1 MNVFEDFA
9 MKSEFRPGLTLD
21 KYCSTLPQSE
31 LGNAYRLQIRHGE
44 TLRFLPE
51 SGHWIAFDGISW
63 QRNAQHKAMA
73 LVEKMT
79 LSLNAEASFS
89 KYEGDTEE
97 IAKANAKHKF
107 EFGKHAIRSQ
117 SARGMMSALKLSES
131 GLLAAEADF
140 DKTPEL
146 INTPDATICLKNGKG
161 YPHRPEDM
169 LTGLTLVSYNPEAA
183 RAVWENF
190 IADVCKDKKGRRNA
204 AKEAYLKVALGYSLF
219 AHNEK
224 ALMFFITGD
233 ERDETRNGRNGKS
246 ILFDVIAHALGPD
259 YVRRFESKMICR
271 HNGKAPD
278 ATDRLPLI
286 GSRIAFCSEL
296 NPSDLM
302 DTSTMKSITGEAET
316 YVRSLYTSAKSV
328 RTTSTLW
335 LLTNHLPRFSTNEKA
350 VWARVR
356 RIVFENFFWDGE
368 GAEPRGHWQPVDLD
382 LGRKLKAEAEGVLA
396 WLIEGAV
403 EYFTKGFPEYA
414 DAVNS
419 LNTTRDDHDPIG
431 DFLSSCA
438 VRDEG
443 ERTTAKD
450 LYAAYANYAAENGKD
465 PESQRAF
472 ALAMSSKGLDI
483 AKVGGVVYRSGV
495 RLNLIGQA
503 YLQNCDPRE
512 ALKFVAKEVRPSA
525 KPHAVDEEAA
535 VFDAQAAA
543 DAPASVNRP
552 ARVLHGEEM
561 SDEDLNLITSGDQG
575 SRFTLDGVVFEI
587 VSPGSA
593 VQLENNV
600 IPMKRPKR

>member
-51 SGHWIAFDGISW
+51 SGQWIAFDGVSW

-79 LSLNAEASFS
+79 LSLDVEAGFS
-89 KYEGDTEE
+89 KYEGDSEE
-97 IAKANAKHKF
+97 AAKANAKHRV
-107 EFGKHAIRSQ
+107 EYEKHANRSQ
-117 SARGMMSALKLSES
+117 SARSMTSALKLAET

-146 INTPDATICLKNGKG
+146 INTPDATICLKDGKG

-183 RAVWENF
+183 RAAWENF
-190 IADVCKDKKGRRNA
+190 VADVCKDKKGRRQP

-233 ERDETRNGRNGKS
+233 EKDETRNGRNGKS

-286 GSRIAFCSEL
+286 GSRLAFCSEL
-296 NPSDLM
+296 NPSDLL
-302 DTSTMKSITGEAET
+302 DTSTMKAITGEAET

-368 GAEPRGHWQPVDLD
+368 GQEPRGHWQPVDLD

-414 DAVNS
+414 EAVNS
-419 LNTTRDDHDPIG
+419 LNATREDHDPVG
-431 DFLSSCA
+431 DFLGTCA
-438 VRDEG
+438 VREDG
-443 ERTTAKD
+443 ARTTAKD
-450 LYAAYANYAAENGKD
+450 LYAAYVNYAAENGKD
-465 PESQRAF
+465 PESLRAF
-472 ALAMSSKGLDI
+472 GLAMSAKGVEN

-512 ALKFVAKEVRPSA
+512 AVKFVAKEVRPSA
-525 KPHAVDEEAA
+525 KPQAVDDEAA
-535 VFDAQAAA
+535 VFDVKVAANNP
-543 DAPASVNRP
+543 APVNRP

-561 SDEDLNLITSGDQG
+561 SDEELNCIASGHQG
-575 SRFTLDGVVFEI
+575 SRFTLDGVLFEI
-587 VSPGSA
+587 VKPGAA
-593 VQLENNV
+593 VQLEDNV
-600 IPMKRPKR
+600 VPMKRAKR